1 MLLAVLVALSQ
12 VRSYGMPTRFATLSD
27 SRIDESSGIAASQ
40 ASKSDY
46 YTHNDSGD
54 GPRFFRF
61 DATGVKAVY
70 TLQGINAIDWE
81 DMATASID
89 GGKWVYLGDIGD
101 NLRIRSQ
108 VFVHRV
114 AEPKALGNQTLTNF
128 ETYTITYPS
137 GAVNAECLMVRPGTG
152 DLYIVSKVDTGL
164 SKVFKVPKP
173 AGTGSYTAQLI
184 ATLQID
190 TTPKGSSS
198 TSSQRLVTGGAI
210 SPDGKWVVLR
220 TLQGALEFRV
230 PANFDQWPTV
240 APNRVPVASETQGE
254 SITYDLAGQNLLTTS
269 EGSPCPVSRGSV
281 SGG

>member
-1 MLLAVLVALSQ
+1 MLLAVLVAFCQ
-12 VRSYGMPTRFATLSD
+12 VRTYGTPTRYVTLTD
-27 SRIDESSGIAASQ
+27 PRIDESSGLAPSLTVKNQ
-40 ASKSDY
+40 FF
-46 YTHNDSGD
+46 THNDSGD

-70 TLQGINAIDWE
+70 TLQGITAIDWE
-81 DMATASID
+81 DMATAPVG

-101 NLRIRSQ
+101 NLRIRSN
-108 VFVHRV
+108 VLVHRV
-114 AEPKALGNQTLTNF
+114 AEPKAVGDQTLSTF
-128 ETYTITYPS
+128 ETYTITYPG
-137 GAVNAECLMVRPGTG
+137 GAVNAECLMVRPGVG
-152 DLYIVSKVDTGL
+152 DLYIVSKVDSGL

-173 AGTGSYTAQLI
+173 GGTGSFTAQLI
-184 ATLQID
+184 GTLQVD

-198 TSSQRLVTGGAI
+198 NSANRLVTGGAI
-210 SPDGKWVVLR
+210 SPDGRWVVLR

-240 APNRVPVASETQGE
+240 SPQRVPTASETQGE
-254 SITYDLAGQNLLTTS
+254 AITYDLAGQHLITTS